1 MIAKVKSNN
10 SFDDVFGIQIIMNF
24 SDKDTTNVKVM
35 IKVQFIIS
43 IRYFDC
49 RKRLR

>member
-10 SFDDVFGIQIIMNF
+10 GFDKVFGVSKF
-24 SDKDTTNVKVM
+24 TTKDITNVKVM
-35 IKVQFIIS
+35 IEVQFIIS
-43 IRYFDC
+43 IMYFDC